1 MTTSGSIDS
10 LRDEFESNTE
20 WSLRKRFLKRNEA
33 DLPLPRLVCLS
44 RCFVNMVVYG
54 CSYPQA
60 VMTEVHERSGGM
72 CEQIEEEKKSSAKET
87 FKSGFVAAS
96 N

>member
-1 MTTSGSIDS
+1 MSSVDS

-20 WSLRKRFLKRNEA
+20 WSLRRKFLESNVD
-33 DLPLPRLVCLS
+33 DLPLQRLVCLS

-54 CSYPQA
+54 CSYPQP
-60 VMTEVHERSGGM
+60 VMIEVHERSGGM
-72 CEQIEEEKKSSAKET
+72 CEQIEEEKKSNAKET
-87 FKSGFVAAS
+87 FKAAFVAAS